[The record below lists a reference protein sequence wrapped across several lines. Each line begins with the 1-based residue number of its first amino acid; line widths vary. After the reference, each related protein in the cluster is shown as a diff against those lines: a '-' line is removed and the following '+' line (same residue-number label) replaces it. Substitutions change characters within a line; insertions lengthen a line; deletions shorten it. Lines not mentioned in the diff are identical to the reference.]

1 MEAGTYDYWIL
12 PELGRGYVTET
23 GVKPEYV
30 PETYGI
36 CGTVNGWGDIGDL
49 AMTEEGGYYVRKGV
63 VLTTTDQFKI
73 RYNNE
78 WNDAANYGTAS
89 GGAIDINTGVAV
101 ITSGGSQN
109 MSVSL
114 DGTYDIYFDLEN
126 STVYVMSEGR
136 TPEE

>member
-1 MEAGTYDYWIL
+1 MEKGRRENGVLAHVAELFDLPADVIAGL
-12 PELGRGYVTET
+12 PHLEMIGGRQLFLEQHKGL
-23 GVKPEYV
+23 
-30 PETYGI
+30 
-36 CGTVNGWGDIGDL
+36 L
-49 AMTEEGGYYVRKGV
+49 AYSDT
-63 VLTTTDQFKI
+63 
-73 RYNNE
+73 
-78 WNDAANYGTAS
+78 
-89 GGAIDINTGVAV
+89 AIDINTGVAV

>member
-1 MEAGTYDYWIL
+1 M
-12 PELGRGYVTET
+12 
-23 GVKPEYV
+23 KPEYV

-49 AMTEEGGYYVRKGV
+49 ALTEEGGYYVRKGV

-101 ITSGGSQN
+101 VTSGGSQN

-114 DGTYDIYFDLEN
+114 DGTYDIYFDLDN